1 MAGVDEF
8 NHYTYPRVRN
18 LWECDPNDEAC
29 KQMALHQASRDSAV
43 AYQKYLILEKR
54 WWACRMIHKENVNMY
69 CQEERMRFDDAFRRY
84 RGLGKES
91 LITNAE
97 GLQHLDRRPYEPIRP
112 DDYQRSIGNQGG
124 FTKQPYPNT
133 HKEPLEVVQ
142 MDATKR
148 KPITD
153 PDRPTVS
160 VRLFDNTRREV
171 VLDLPPK
178 KLEVPKQVTS
188 YDPEK
193 FKTGTE

>member
-1 MAGVDEF
+1 M
-8 NHYTYPRVRN
+8 HI
-18 LWECDPNDEAC
+18 AC
-29 KQMALHQASRDSAV
+29 LCVALLTMHIACLCV
-43 AYQKYLILEKR
+43 ALLTMHIACLCVALLTMHIACLCVALLTMHIAWLCVALLTMHIACLCFALLLRMLI
-54 WWACRMIHKENVNMY
+54 ACLCVSPAHNAHCMPVL
-69 CQEERMRFDDAFRRY
+69 CRFA
-84 RGLGKES
+84 
-91 LITNAE
+91 A
-97 GLQHLDRRPYEPIRP
+97 Q
-112 DDYQRSIGNQGG
+112 
-124 FTKQPYPNT
+124 NT